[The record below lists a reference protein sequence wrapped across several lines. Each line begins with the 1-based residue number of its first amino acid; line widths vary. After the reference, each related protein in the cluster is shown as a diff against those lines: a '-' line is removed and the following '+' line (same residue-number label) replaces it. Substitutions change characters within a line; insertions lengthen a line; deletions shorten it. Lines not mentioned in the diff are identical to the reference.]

1 MDAVVAPDGH
11 RRRADRR
18 SGLAERTLP
27 NSGSTKEDTAPLPQ
41 IAVGLGEC
49 GTHAVVAAELGT
61 IYDGERKL
69 ARALLGFIES
79 NMLVIADRGY
89 YAFDLWQQFM
99 VTGVPACCGGC
110 RPGSSCTCGCPKLG
124 APHATC

>member
-18 SGLAERTLP
+18 SGLASELCRIREVPRRTRRP
-27 NSGSTKEDTAPLPQ
+27 FPQ
-41 IAVGLGEC
+41 IHAVGLGEC

-89 YAFDLWQQFM
+89 YAGSPIL
-99 VTGVPACCGGC
+99 TGHPEVGHVRRA
-110 RPGSSCTCGCPKLG
+110 
-124 APHATC
+124 